1 MTGLKACGNITTRQ
15 DAGIRAQCI
24 TLYARTLTKGFPA
37 TQLSPMEP
45 CWQKKHSRAWQLVE
59 SLWERNHMSQALE
72 LKCII
77 TPYTRS
83 LAHGF
88 PASRLSPTEPCRQK
102 KHSRAR
108 RLVESLW
115 ERNHMSQA
123 LELKCIITPYTRSLA
138 HHRKTMPSEKL
149 WGSNENLLQTT
160 KLTNTVTKLD
170 VCGETLD
177 VSTLEEEEEEDPHNK
192 GGSLSDVSDCTTS
205 WSLLVHEATVCC
217 RQCNEFVPTASGWMM
232 GKIGRGE

>member
-45 CWQKKHSRAWQLVE
+45 CRQKNHSWAWRLVE

-123 LELKCIITPYTRSLA
+123 LELKCIITLYTRSLAHGFPASRLSPTEPCRQKKHSRARRLVESLWERNHMSQALELKCIITPYTRSLA
-138 HHRKTMPSEKL
+138 HGFPASQRNHAIRKTL
-149 WGSNENLLQTT
+149 GLQWEPAADNQT
-160 KLTNTVTKLD
+160 
-170 VCGETLD
+170 
-177 VSTLEEEEEEDPHNK
+177 H
-192 GGSLSDVSDCTTS
+192 
-205 WSLLVHEATVCC
+205 
-217 RQCNEFVPTASGWMM
+217 
-232 GKIGRGE
+232 